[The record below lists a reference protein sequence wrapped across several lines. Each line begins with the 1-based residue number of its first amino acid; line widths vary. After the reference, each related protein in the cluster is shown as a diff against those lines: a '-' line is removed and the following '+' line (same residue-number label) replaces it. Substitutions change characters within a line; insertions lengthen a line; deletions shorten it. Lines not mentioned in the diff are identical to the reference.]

1 MSLHAAGAAFVD
13 RSGAVLA
20 ADASFRARL
29 GVGDGDPA
37 AALRARA
44 EASPA
49 LRALLAGDGPAVA
62 RVPGADGPIDV
73 ERVAARGGLLLVL
86 RDPLA
91 DERVEHALRS
101 QVLGRVVAG
110 VMHDIKN
117 PLNAMSLQL
126 ALLGDKL
133 EVAGDASQA
142 AAGHL
147 GALRDQIGR
156 VNEVLRR
163 LVDAVDPAAPLGYTD
178 LGALVA
184 DIASL
189 LAYEARR
196 RGVELSID
204 AHPGGARTPTDP
216 ARVGRLV
223 LALFGRALART
234 PDGGRF
240 AARAVARGVD
250 TIVEVEHT
258 TGDPDVDLGYEV
270 EVLAAGAAALGGRF
284 ERAEAG
290 QGTERLTLAVP
301 RNERE

>member
-1 MSLHAAGAAFVD
+1 MALHAAGAAFVD

-20 ADASFRARL
+20 ADATFLARL
-29 GVGDGDPA
+29 GVGEGDPS

-62 RVPGADGPIDV
+62 TVPGVDGPIDV
-73 ERVAARGGLLLVL
+73 ERVAAGGGLLLVL

-110 VMHDIKN
+110 VTHDIKN

-133 EVAGDASQA
+133 GAGDANHA

-156 VNEVLRR
+156 VNDVLRR
-163 LVDAVDPAAPLGYTD
+163 LSDALDPPAPLGYTD
-178 LGALVA
+178 IGALVT

-196 RGVELSID
+196 RRVDLVID
-204 AHPGGARTPTDP
+204 AHPGGARTPGDP

-223 LALFGRALART
+223 LALLGRALART

-240 AARAVARGVD
+240 AARAATRGGLAIVD
-250 TIVEVEHT
+250 VEHAA
-258 TGDPDVDLGYEV
+258 GDPDGDLGYEV
-270 EVLAAGAAALGGRF
+270 EVLAAGAAALGGQF
-284 ERAEAG
+284 ERAQVEK
-290 QGTERLTLAVP
+290 GTERLTLAMP
-301 RNERE
+301 GNERE